1 MFDVS
6 VVYILR
12 SGPGG
17 DEVLLGEKLTG
28 LGVGKIVGPGGKL
41 EHGETPHEA
50 AIREV
55 REEVGVRVERPALI
69 PIARIEYPFVDRPHL
84 SQRSHAFV
92 AREWDGVVE
101 ASDELSATWWP
112 VDRLPLDRMWSDAT
126 LWLNRALAGEFL
138 QATFSIGGLD
148 QVTTQ
153 EMTWSRW
160 DDA

>member
-41 EHGETPHEA
+41 EQGETPHEA

-55 REEVGVRVERPALI
+55 REEVGVRVERKALI

-92 AREWDGVVE
+92 ATAWDGVVA

-112 VDRLPLDRMWSDAT
+112 VDGLPFDRMWSDAT

>member
-92 AREWDGVVE
+92 ARAWDGVVE